1 MMLKNTAVIAQTVL
15 RQSGNRPIHI
25 AAPVICKECLKN
37 SIGFYGKWSQPKYLK
52 FLGIIRYYSSS
63 QVPPDENIEKQ
74 SSGPGGIPEKGLG
87 GIPEQTD
94 TPSPPTSSPNEAEDP
109 KLQKEQKIVK
119 IRMKKPIDHKYV
131 ENIYIEPGRAMVE
144 YLIVLRELN
153 EIPKYTR
160 RSPYG
165 SGKSLTVYK
174 RKDIEELAIKKY
186 GSLEKLQ
193 EEKLLRMRQL
203 QMRYRKFPFSESY
216 YKDYIDRHYIYYDKK
231 PEQPA
236 EDPKEANYK
245 WTWTGTGQVVVSSI
259 CVNFFNVIIKGFAW
273 AFTGSY
279 SMFSEMIH
287 SAADTLNQIILGI
300 GLYQSFKKPDSDHP
314 YGYSNLRH
322 VSSLISGVGI
332 FCIGTGFS
340 VYHGIQGLLHP
351 QEMGLNIW
359 ALGTLVGSL
368 VSEGATLYL
377 AASQTRK
384 SAQKQGIQF
393 WKYVWRGYDPNTTVV
408 LLEDLA
414 AVSGV
419 VIASGCIG
427 LTWYTGNPLYD
438 SVGSIVIGGLL
449 AAVAGVIIKT
459 NSAALLIRSIPLEKK
474 DEISKDLEQDRMIR
488 SLHDVKATEM
498 GGQWKFKAEVD
509 FDGREIARAYLYKLD
524 MEQLLKEMQDL
535 QTSTDAEE
543 FMLKHGQQLIDS
555 LGEEIDRIEKLLK
568 SKYPEIRHVD
578 LEAL

>member
-1 MMLKNTAVIAQTVL
+1 MMLKNTAVIVQTVF
-15 RQSGNRPIHI
+15 RQSGTRPIHI
-25 AAPVICKECLKN
+25 AAPVICKECLRN
-37 SIGFYGKWSQPKYLK
+37 SISFYGKWSQPKYLK

-74 SSGPGGIPEKGLG
+74 SSVSGGIPEKGLG
-87 GIPEQTD
+87 GIPEQTA
-94 TPSPPTSSPNEAEDP
+94 TPSLPTSSPNDAEDP

-203 QMRYRKFPFSESY
+203 QMRYRKFPFSEAY
-216 YKDYIDRHYIYYDKK
+216 YKDYIDRHYFYYDKK

-236 EDPKEANYK
+236 EDQKEANYK

>member
-1 MMLKNTAVIAQTVL
+1 MMLKNTAVIAQTVF
-15 RQSGNRPIHI
+15 RQSGTRPIHI

-37 SIGFYGKWSQPKYLK
+37 SIGFSGKWSQPKYLK

-63 QVPPDENIEKQ
+63 QVPPDEIIEKQ
-74 SSGPGGIPEKGLG
+74 SSGSGGILEKELG
-87 GIPEQTD
+87 SIPEQTA
-94 TPSPPTSSPNEAEDP
+94 TPSPPTSSPNDAEDP

-203 QMRYRKFPFSESY
+203 QMRYRKFPFSEAY

-236 EDPKEANYK
+236 EDQKEANYK

-498 GGQWKFKAEVD
+498 GGQWKF
-509 FDGREIARAYLYKLD
+509 I
-524 MEQLLKEMQDL
+524 
-535 QTSTDAEE
+535 
-543 FMLKHGQQLIDS
+543 
-555 LGEEIDRIEKLLK
+555 
-568 SKYPEIRHVD
+568 
-578 LEAL
+578 

>member
-1 MMLKNTAVIAQTVL
+1 MMFKSTAVVAQTVL
-15 RQSGNRPIHI
+15 RQSGTRPIHI
-25 AAPVICKECLKN
+25 AAPIICKECLKN
-37 SIGFYGKWSQPKYLK
+37 SIGFSRKWSQPKYLK
-52 FLGIIRYYSSS
+52 FLGFIRYSSS
-63 QVPPDENIEKQ
+63 QVPPDKIIEKQ
-74 SSGPGGIPEKGLG
+74 TSGSGVT
-87 GIPEQTD
+87 PEQTA
-94 TPSPPTSSPNEAEDP
+94 TPSPPTSSPSEAEDP
-109 KLQKEQKIVK
+109 KLLKEQKIVK
-119 IRMKKPIDHKYV
+119 IRTKKPFDHKYV

-144 YLIVLRELN
+144 YLLVLRELN

-186 GSLEKLQ
+186 GSLEKLS
-193 EEKLLRMRQL
+193 EEKILRMAQL
-203 QMRYRKFPFSESY
+203 QMRYRKFPFSEAY
-216 YKDYIDRHYIYYDKK
+216 YKDYIDKHYIYFDKK
-231 PEQPA
+231 PEQQA
-236 EDPKEANYK
+236 EDQKEGHNK

-351 QEMGLNIW
+351 EEMGLNIW

-377 AASQTRK
+377 AVSQTRK
-384 SAQKQGIQF
+384 SAKKEGIKF

-449 AAVAGVIIKT
+449 AGVAGVIIKT